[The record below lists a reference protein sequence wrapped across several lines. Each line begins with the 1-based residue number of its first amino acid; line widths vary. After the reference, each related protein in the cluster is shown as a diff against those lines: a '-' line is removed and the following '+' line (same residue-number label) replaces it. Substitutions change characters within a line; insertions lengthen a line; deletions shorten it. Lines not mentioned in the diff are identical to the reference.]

1 MGFELKKLWIVFA
14 VLVLKACADSS
25 KDDVSTPSSAA
36 ALALAKAESRVIEVW
51 KTPTCGCCKAWIE
64 HLQAEGFEVVAHDVK
79 NNTSAHRAALGMPL
93 DYASCHS
100 ARVGGYAI
108 EGHVPAADIR
118 KLLDEKP
125 VAVGLAVPEMPIGS
139 PGMEHPS
146 NPAHRDAFDVLLVE
160 KSGAAKTYTHYPAS
174 Q

>member
-1 MGFELKKLWIVFA
+1 MVFA
-14 VLVLKACADSS
+14 ALIVSACLDSGKS
-25 KDDVSTPSSAA
+25 EPAQSTTQATQ
-36 ALALAKAESRVIEVW
+36 ALSKAESRVIEVW
-51 KTPTCGCCKAWIE
+51 KTPTCGCCKAWID
-64 HLQAEGFEVVAHDVK
+64 HLQAEGFEVVANDVK
-79 NNTSAHRAALGMPL
+79 NDTSAHRAALGMPL

-146 NPAHRDAFDVLLVE
+146 NPTRRDAFDVLLIE
-160 KSGAAKTYTHYPAS
+160 KSGAARTYTSYPA

>member
-1 MGFELKKLWIVFA
+1 M
-14 VLVLKACADSS
+14 
-25 KDDVSTPSSAA
+25 
-36 ALALAKAESRVIEVW
+36 AKAESRVIEVW

-64 HLQAEGFEVVAHDVK
+64 HLQTEGFEVVAHDVK
-79 NNTSAHRAALGMPL
+79 NDTSAYRAALGMPL

-125 VAVGLAVPEMPIGS
+125 IAVGLAVPEMPIGS

-146 NPAHRDAFDVLLVE
+146 NPTHRDAFDVLLVE
-160 KSGAAKTYTHYPAS
+160 KSGAARPYTHYPAK
-174 Q
+174 